1 MTACVG
7 TAQEHDWPSHMYWRR
22 DIQREGGGGGG
33 RGEEGRGERERGR
46 KGKEGERKVG
56 EERWREI
63 GNENGA

>member
-22 DIQREGGGGGG
+22 DIQREG